1 MQKLTKKVSEPF
13 PFHSK
18 ITDWPIA
25 ERPREKLMHLGAAS
39 LSDAELLAI
48 LIQTGVGKATAVD
61 LAKTVLREFR
71 SLDRL
76 SARSF
81 RDLRQF
87 KGLGNAK
94 SSLLIAAFELG
105 RRAACRAD
113 STKLRIS
120 SPEDVVRQF
129 QPLMRDLQQEI
140 FKVLLLDSANHLRGD
155 ETISLGI
162 LNSALVHPRE
172 VFRRAI
178 LEPAASIILL
188 HNHPSGNPEPSSE
201 DIQVTRQL
209 VEAGKIMGIPV
220 HDHIIIALDSYAS
233 FAERGLL

>member
-13 PFHSK
+13 PFHLK

-94 SSLLIAAFELG
+94 STLLIAAFELG
-105 RRAACRAD
+105 RRAASRGD
-113 STKLRIS
+113 SPKHRIS
-120 SPEDVVRQF
+120 SPEDVVKQY
-129 QPLMRDLQQEI
+129 QPLMRDCRCT
-140 FKVLLLDSANHLRGD
+140 SAGW
-155 ETISLGI
+155 
-162 LNSALVHPRE
+162 
-172 VFRRAI
+172 
-178 LEPAASIILL
+178 
-188 HNHPSGNPEPSSE
+188 
-201 DIQVTRQL
+201 
-209 VEAGKIMGIPV
+209 
-220 HDHIIIALDSYAS
+220 
-233 FAERGLL
+233 